1 MRWAIKNGDPHDQL
15 KIAYHLILDNKRMKM
30 LGECTYV
37 FVDVHILSKPAI
49 IVCKFLIS

>member
-30 LGECTYV
+30 LGEYI
-37 FVDVHILSKPAI
+37 H
-49 IVCKFLIS
+49 